1 MDAVVAMEGDGPNAG
16 VLKNMGLIL
25 ASADAVALDSVFA
38 QIVDV
43 APLDVPMIRIASK
56 KGLGIGE
63 AKDIE
68 IVGEKLDDVK
78 DTGFVL
84 PKTSVMF
91 TAPGPLM
98 WIIGKAF
105 RSYPVINESLCTKC
119 KVCQKACPV
128 QTITITEGVSRIDYS
143 KCICCYCCHEL
154 CPSKAVRFKQSIL
167 KNIYDRLAAL
177 RRNSRSK
184 KQCQCQR

>member
-16 VLKNMGLIL
+16 VLKNMGFIL

-38 QIVDV
+38 QIVNLP
-43 APLDVPMIRIASK
+43 PLDVPMIRIATE
-56 KGLGIGE
+56 KGLGPGKPE
-63 AKDIE
+63 DIE
-68 IVGEKLDDVK
+68 IVGERLEDVK

-84 PKTSVMF
+84 PKPSTIYS
-91 TAPGPLM
+91 APKPLM

-105 RSYPVINESLCTKC
+105 RSYPVIDESLCTKC
-119 KVCQKACPV
+119 KICQKACPV
-128 QTITITEGVSRIDYS
+128 QAITITEGTSKIDYS

-154 CPSKAVRFKQSIL
+154 CPSKAVKFKESIL

-177 RRNSRSK
+177 RRNTRSK
-184 KQCQCQR
+184 KQCQCQQ